1 MLVKKPRKTSW
12 ANLGPAPF
20 AQDFG
25 GAATRRCSQEP
36 TKDVRRGYQWDGEI
50 KTGFFSRFE
59 TTKKTYTLV
68 SHEYSLGYIIYS
80 FFFMCVRKMKS
91 RLPYTP
97 GYYFIGKN
105 AFWGTVFFKQIT
117 SLILRIAREERIVFR
132 LCVCF
137 KMGPQSG
144 QFDAI
149 TNNKPLLQ

>member
-1 MLVKKPRKTSW
+1 
-12 ANLGPAPF
+12 
-20 AQDFG
+20 
-25 GAATRRCSQEP
+25 
-36 TKDVRRGYQWDGEI
+36 
-50 KTGFFSRFE
+50 
-59 TTKKTYTLV
+59 
-68 SHEYSLGYIIYS
+68 
-80 FFFMCVRKMKS
+80 MKS